1 MWGREQAT
9 EIVAAWTTQ
18 KEWSQGKWQVVYK
31 NTKVG
36 GEIVNLARELWQV
49 TYEIKQ
55 RIGLVQREMSE
66 FDQDQHLALK
76 ETQN

>member
-1 MWGREQAT
+1 MWGREQTT
-9 EIVAAWTTQ
+9 ETVVNWTTQ